1 MTAGRFGGQGEQVVD
16 SGNGSPTSGAV
27 DVALL
32 RAQYLTAFER
42 YRAHDAKQVEHT
54 ERGAPLGQRLDEEH
68 QALEDL
74 AALRV
79 ALLDALAALKSQID
93 PSLAAETRDEMIQR
107 SIAKRSQGGLG
118 TSTHRLRLYRPRRI
132 A

>member
-1 MTAGRFGGQGEQVVD
+1 MD
-16 SGNGSPTSGAV
+16 SGNGSPTFGAV

-32 RAQYLTAFER
+32 RVQYLTAFER
-42 YRAHDAKQVEHT
+42 YRAHAAKLVEPT
-54 ERGAPLGQRLDEEH
+54 ERGAPLGQELDEER

-74 AALRV
+74 AALR
-79 ALLDALAALKSQID
+79 ATLLAALAAFKSQID

-118 TSTHRLRLYRPRRI
+118 TPVLRLRLYRPRRS

>member
-1 MTAGRFGGQGEQVVD
+1 MD
-16 SGNGSPTSGAV
+16 SGPGSPTSEAV

-32 RAQYLTAFER
+32 RVRYLTAFER
-42 YRAHDAKQVEHT
+42 YRAHAAKPVEPT
-54 ERGAPLGQRLDEEH
+54 DRGAPLVQQLDEER

-79 ALLDALAALKSQID
+79 ALLDALAAAKLQID
-93 PSLAAETRDEMIQR
+93 GSLAAETRDEVIQR
-107 SIAKRSQGGLG
+107 SIAKRSQGSLAATVG
-118 TSTHRLRLYRPRRI
+118 RLRLYRRRRI